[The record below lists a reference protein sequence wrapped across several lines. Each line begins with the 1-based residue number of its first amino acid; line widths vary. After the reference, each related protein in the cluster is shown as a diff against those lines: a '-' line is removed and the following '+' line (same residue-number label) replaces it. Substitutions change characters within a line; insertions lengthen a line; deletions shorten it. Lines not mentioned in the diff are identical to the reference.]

1 MFKAKWVNKTVA
13 VKSCDG
19 DLLEHGAAEVKIL
32 ASLPQHP
39 NVLRFFGV
47 SVSPDKINTL
57 IVTEFAFNGS
67 LYNALH
73 GKNREEPTAEQAM
86 TWSFQIASGMAHL
99 HRHNVIH
106 RDLKS
111 HNVLL
116 SYGYAK
122 LCDFGTAREL
132 SKTCRPTGTAGTYR
146 WMAPEVAGEVEHTI
160 NNKCDV
166 FSYGMILYEIFA
178 LEVPF
183 SEIKS
188 DLRVCYLLME
198 GKRPPIPEKLPSF
211 LHPLITDCWSHDPAQ
226 RPSFQR
232 IVTAI
237 QTEVYE
243 EDDTDA

>member
-1 MFKAKWVNKTVA
+1 MNKTVA
-13 VKSCDG
+13 VKLCDG

-39 NVLRFFGV
+39 NILRFFGV

-57 IVTEFAFNGS
+57 IVTEFAFGGS
-67 LYNALH
+67 LYNVLH
-73 GKNREEPTAEQAM
+73 GENREEPTAEQAM

-106 RDLKS
+106 QDLKS
-111 HNVLL
+111 NHVLL

-122 LCDFGTAREL
+122 LCDFSSAQEL
-132 SKTCRPTGTAGTYR
+132 STMPTGIVGTYR
-146 WMAPEVAGEVEHTI
+146 WMAPEVAAEVESI
-160 NNKCDV
+160 VNNKIDV
-166 FSYGMILYEIFA
+166 FSYGMTLYEIFA
-178 LEVPF
+178 LKIPF

-188 DLRVCYLLME
+188 DLRVCYWLME
-198 GKRPPIPEKLPSF
+198 GKRPPIPEKLPVF
-211 LHPLITDCWSHDPAQ
+211 LHPLITDCWSHDPEK

-232 IVTAI
+232 IVTTI
-237 QTEVYE
+237 QTKAY